1 MIPETSAGNQLLSR
15 AALVPPLIAINPLHG
30 FFLLTFA
37 LRPNPPRQCNAF
49 GCGNGPM
56 HRPMAWDGSASF
68 GGLRLA
74 RAWGVATDQIC
85 RASASGIDLGLASQV
100 LAGLAATRLCV
111 AGAADDSWICEY
123 APGELKRLVRVLSGA
138 DHFRRMRLNPAAIE
152 LAVAMPLL
160 PSHLEKELAST
171 SVVPEVF

>member
-1 MIPETSAGNQLLSR
+1 MPSDAEMVRCTAPWPGTAARLLEAFASLGPG
-15 AALVPPLIAINPLHG
+15 AWPL
-30 FFLLTFA
+30 
-37 LRPNPPRQCNAF
+37 
-49 GCGNGPM
+49 
-56 HRPMAWDGSASF
+56 
-68 GGLRLA
+68 
-74 RAWGVATDQIC
+74 DQIC
-85 RASASGIDLGLASQV
+85 RASAFGIDPGLASQV

-123 APGELKRLVRVLSGA
+123 ALGELKRLVQVLSGA

-152 LAVAMPLL
+152 LAVTMPLL